1 MAPKSA
7 ASRPVGVGV
16 VGCGRIA
23 ALRHFPALAG
33 VRDARVVAVADADP
47 GRLESVAERF
57 GVARRC
63 LDPLELVADPVVDVV
78 AVCVPAER
86 HAGVAIASLEAG
98 KHVLVEKPLCLA
110 LDDADRLAWAAE
122 QSAGTVMVA
131 FNLRWHRL
139 ARKAREVVRSGVL
152 GKIDAVRTVWSSS
165 FDHRSDV
172 GTWRRERRSGGGVLL
187 EIGPHHFDLVRFLLE
202 DELVEVAAFSRSGPW
217 EDEAAVVTARTAGGV
232 LVSAVLS
239 QRSVNDNE
247 LEIFGTAG
255 RLRLSFYRHDGFEV
269 VASPA
274 FPAGLGNR
282 LRRAVVGAGGDVAG
296 GGDRSEP
303 RRRLRRDV
311 PHGMAPLPRR
321 RSRRTAPGM
330 HARGRKAKPRA
341 PSRRYSLG
349 RTTGCRQGRRCAAFD
364 HRAQRRVTTMS
375 EHGLPAMS
383 IVIVTDAFDT
393 IRKTVA
399 HLRAQTVR
407 DRLEL
412 VIVTQAGVEL
422 PLGGSE
428 LGGFHGVSVITV
440 EDIQSLSWARARDP
454 CRRRARGRPR
464 RKPLLPRPRLGRGS
478 ARRAPRTVGGGRA
491 RPLQREPGDEREL
504 GQPAHGLRAVARPH
518 RRG

>member
-1 MAPKSA
+1 MPLKPA
-7 ASRPVGVGV
+7 AGRPVGVGI

-23 ALRHFPALAG
+23 VLRHFPALAG

-78 AVCVPAER
+78 AVCVPAES
-86 HAGVAIASLEAG
+86 HAGVAIAALEAG

-110 LDDADRLAWAAE
+110 LDDADRLARAAE

-282 LRRAVVGAGGDVAG
+282 LRRAVVGAATLPVAVIGANRGGDYVATYRTEWRHFLG
-296 GGDRSEP
+296 AVRDGRLPECTLEDGRRNLELLLAATASAERRVAVKVADAPRSI
-303 RRRLRRDV
+303 
-311 PHGMAPLPRR
+311 
-321 RSRRTAPGM
+321 TAP
-330 HARGRKAKPRA
+330 R
-341 PSRRYSLG
+341 
-349 RTTGCRQGRRCAAFD
+349 
-364 HRAQRRVTTMS
+364 
-375 EHGLPAMS
+375 
-383 IVIVTDAFDT
+383 
-393 IRKTVA
+393 
-399 HLRAQTVR
+399 
-407 DRLEL
+407 
-412 VIVTQAGVEL
+412 
-422 PLGGSE
+422 GGS
-428 LGGFHGVSVITV
+428 
-440 EDIQSLSWARARDP
+440 P
-454 CRRRARGRPR
+454 P
-464 RKPLLPRPRLGRGS
+464 
-478 ARRAPRTVGGGRA
+478 
-491 RPLQREPGDEREL
+491 
-504 GQPAHGLRAVARPH
+504 
-518 RRG
+518 